1 MNLKEFIKH
10 REYCPICDTQ
20 LITEFHSSR
29 KQTVK
34 LEEHRFVVF
43 FALDGSKAGQ
53 KPYTMSYSFDLTNLS
68 FQVEFYTKD
77 RSTRFETAHDFLLNR
92 FRELHKNL
100 KQFQFV
106 RKCSFCRKYR
116 YSTDKF
122 QLDLKTATHPNLGVW
137 SEDFG
142 LVHLLGG
149 KHEHRI
155 FKLRNVY
162 GEGSSTLIF
171 CKGQPYDAEVEYN
184 LPKWQPATEL
194 KLPIIPFISK
204 EETTQRLN
212 NLIIFT

>member
-1 MNLKEFIKH
+1 MNLKEFIDHKQ
-10 REYCPICDTQ
+10 YCPICDTQ

-29 KQTVK
+29 KQVIK
-34 LEEHRFVVF
+34 IEEHRFVVF
-43 FALDGSKAGQ
+43 FALDGLKAGQ
-53 KPYTMSYSFDLTNLS
+53 KPYAMSYSFDLSDLS

-77 RSTRFETAHDFLLNR
+77 RSSRFETAHDFLVNR

-122 QLDLKTATHPNLGVW
+122 QLDLKTATFPDLTVW
-137 SEDFG
+137 SEEFG
-142 LVHLLGG
+142 LVHLLD
-149 KHEHRI
+149 KNEHRI
-155 FKLRNVY
+155 FKLRNIH

-171 CKGQPYDAEVEYN
+171 CKGSPHDAEVEYTM
-184 LPKWQPATEL
+184 PKWLPTTEL
-194 KLPIIPFISK
+194 KLPLIPFVSK

-212 NLIIFT
+212 NLLIFT

>member
-1 MNLKEFIKH
+1 MNLKEFIDYKQ
-10 REYCPICDTQ
+10 YCPICDTQ

-34 LEEHRFVVF
+34 IEEHRFVVF

-53 KPYTMSYSFDLTNLS
+53 KSYAMSYSFDLSDLN

-100 KQFQFV
+100 KQFQFI
-106 RKCSFCRKYR
+106 RKCSFCKKYK

-122 QLDLKTATHPNLGVW
+122 QLDLKTAAFPDLTVW
-137 SEDFG
+137 SEEFG
-142 LVHLLGG
+142 LIHLL
-149 KHEHRI
+149 EHNDCRI
-155 FKLRNVY
+155 FKLHNIY
-162 GEGSSTLIF
+162 GEGSSTLII
-171 CKGQPYDAEVEYN
+171 CKGNPHNADVEYN
-184 LPKWQPATEL
+184 LPKWYNFTEL
-194 KLPIIPFISK
+194 RLPLIPFVSK

-212 NLIIFT
+212 NLLIFT